1 MQNREYLRGM
11 CLSVIKDVH
20 VSVTKYLM
28 NTTKVLADLVLFR
41 EYHKLTKD
49 DRETNMEKFKSM
61 FIRYV
66 NKRRICSFKC
76 ILFLIYLISLI
87 IGNKWTTIIL
97 KSKNKKQ
104 RNNLQIVSIQSRESA
119 VVSLYTVLE

>member
-1 MQNREYLRGM
+1 
-11 CLSVIKDVH
+11 
-20 VSVTKYLM
+20 
-28 NTTKVLADLVLFR
+28 
-41 EYHKLTKD
+41 
-49 DRETNMEKFKSM
+49 MEKFKSM
-61 FIRYV
+61 FIRYI

-97 KSKNKKQ
+97 KKNKKQ

>member
-49 DRETNMEKFKSM
+49 DRETNMEKFIAKCVERCALVSL
-61 FIRYV
+61 
-66 NKRRICSFKC
+66 KFKLVMNLEEQNQ
-76 ILFLIYLISLI
+76 LFLSGVSCRISQLP
-87 IGNKWTTIIL
+87 L
-97 KSKNKKQ
+97 VM
-104 RNNLQIVSIQSRESA
+104 RVF
-119 VVSLYTVLE
+119 VLC